1 MTDGPNDDDDIA
13 TATATVPAPPRWRGV
28 RSLALVHQL
37 NERCLELLSQVAAS
51 ANTDCP
57 LALVQLHRDLWRNL
71 DATARRLAARL
82 PFVMVDIRFTDL
94 AWWRHAREPVS
105 SGACD
110 AKETASLPPSIGEP
124 LMHETLMFVWHAA
137 QSDARLA
144 CLAVGMSRD
153 VSMAIAG
160 MTAQEIRNVAS
171 KHSGEVGPRWRDAP
185 EFWRK
190 LLVAAQGGDENALA
204 DVHLHAKLLLS
215 GELLAA
221 RK

>member
-1 MTDGPNDDDDIA
+1 MIDGQEGDNEIA
-13 TATATVPAPPRWRGV
+13 TSTTTVPAPPRWRGA
-28 RSLALVHQL
+28 RSLALVYQL

-51 ANTDCP
+51 SDADCT

-71 DATARRLAARL
+71 DATARHRVARL
-82 PFVMVDIRFTDL
+82 PFVMVDIHFTDL
-94 AWWRHAREPVS
+94 AWWRQARQSIS

-110 AKETASLPPSIGEP
+110 PKHTPFLPREIAEP
-124 LMHETLMFVWHAA
+124 LMHETLMFVWHAV

-144 CLAVGMSRD
+144 CLTVGMSRE
-153 VSMAIAG
+153 VSTAIAD
-160 MTAQEIRNVAS
+160 MAAQEVRDIAS
-171 KHSGEVGPRWRDAP
+171 KHSGEVSPRWRDAP
-185 EFWRK
+185 ELWRE
-190 LLVAAQGGDENALA
+190 LLVAAHSGDRDALA